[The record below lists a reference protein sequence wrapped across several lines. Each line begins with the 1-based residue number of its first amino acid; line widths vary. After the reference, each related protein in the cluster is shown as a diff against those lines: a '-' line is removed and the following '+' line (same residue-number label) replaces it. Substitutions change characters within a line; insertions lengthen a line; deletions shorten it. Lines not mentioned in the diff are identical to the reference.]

1 VSPKPL
7 KALLTSTIAAEST
20 AREGRFDAL
29 EERVRRADGIMAA
42 VPPSPPTS
50 RSTGKAKRQ
59 APKRVRTSRRDS
71 FNLPPEDAALLA
83 ATLDRALRLGTWTTK
98 SSVVRAALH
107 VLAALPDEELR
118 GALARA
124 HPLKPGRKPQS

>member
-1 VSPKPL
+1 MSPKPL

-29 EERVRRADGIMAA
+29 EERLRRADGIMAVA
-42 VPPSPPTS
+42 PPPPPTS
-50 RSTGKAKRQ
+50 RPPGKAK
-59 APKRVRTSRRDS
+59 APKRIRTSSRRDS

-83 ATLDRALRLGTWTTK
+83 ATLDRALGLGTWTTK

-107 VLAALPDEELR
+107 VLAALPDDELR
-118 GALARA
+118 AALAKA
-124 HPLKPGRKPQS
+124 HPLKPGRKPGG